1 MKTNIILKSIVLV
14 TAFFTFLLSPF
25 TSATAQTQWRTIEDA
40 ATTQIGSR
48 FYLVDFYTDWC
59 GYCKKM
65 DRQTFTDPTVAKIMN
80 TYYYPVKFNAEG
92 NETVTWNGRVY
103 PPATQG
109 RNKVHVFTQAT
120 LGQRIGFPSF
130 AIFRADGTLLT
141 VVPGFYPP
149 REFAVILWYF
159 ASGDN
164 AKYPYEKYM
173 QIFDKEIYPV
183 MEKALK

>member
-1 MKTNIILKSIVLV
+1 
-14 TAFFTFLLSPF
+14 
-25 TSATAQTQWRTIEDA
+25 
-40 ATTQIGSR
+40 
-48 FYLVDFYTDWC
+48 
-59 GYCKKM
+59 M

-149 REFAVILWYF
+149 KEFAVILWYF

-164 AKYPYEKYM
+164 AKYPYDKYM

>member
-1 MKTNIILKSIVLV
+1 MKQNVLLKSIILV
-14 TAFFTFLLSPF
+14 AVFFTFHLSPF
-25 TSATAQTQWRTIEDA
+25 TLQAQVNWHTISDA
-40 ATTQIGSR
+40 AQAKIGSR
-48 FYLVDFYTDWC
+48 LYIVDFYTDWC

-92 NETVTWNGRVY
+92 GETVRWNGRVY
-103 PPATQG
+103 PPAAEG
-109 RNKVHVFTQAT
+109 RNKVHVFAQST
-120 LGQRIGFPSF
+120 LGSRIGFPSF

-141 VVPGFYPP
+141 VIPGFYPP
-149 REFAVILWYF
+149 KDFTAVLWYF

-164 AKYPYEKYM
+164 AKYSYDKYM
-173 QIFDKEIYPV
+173 QIFDKEIRPE